1 MPAGALSHL
10 ESSRRWRKNNP
21 EKCTEQKI
29 KQSKRYYERIA
40 AGEDL
45 NYDHPSV
52 TETLKKHKKDLKDDP
67 EKLSDEFIKAML
79 GR

>member
-1 MPAGALSHL
+1 MTKRLSQL
-10 ESSRRWRKNNP
+10 ESDRRWRKNSP
-21 EKCTEQKI
+21 EKYAEQKI
-29 KQSKRYYERIA
+29 NNSKRHNERIA

-45 NYDHPSV
+45 NHQHPTV

-67 EKLSDEFIKAML
+67 ERLDDDFIKAML